1 MKQDKEGEVL
11 EKPSYKIVWIYL
23 NGEKLTGVIVPADSD
38 PGKLLDRWKSILAKN
53 HPGKEVT
60 IKEG

>member
-1 MKQDKEGEVL
+1 MEEAGLKTL
-11 EKPSYKIVWIYL
+11 WIYL
-23 NGEKLTGVIVPADSD
+23 NGEKLTSVIAPADSD
-38 PGKLLDRWKSILAKN
+38 PGKLLDRWEFILAKT

>member
-1 MKQDKEGEVL
+1 MEEAGLKTL
-11 EKPSYKIVWIYL
+11 WIYL
-23 NGEKLTGVIVPADSD
+23 NGEKLTGVIAPAGSD
-38 PGKLLDRWKSILAKN
+38 PGKLIDHWKSILAKT